1 MRHSKKLRN
10 QIRDYVAITIG
21 AFIMAVGIGAF
32 LVDAK
37 VVPGGVSGLAMTV
50 HYLTDYK
57 IPVGLLM
64 WIFNIPLFLWGLKEL
79 GGRFGL
85 RTFVGFTLNSL
96 FIDLIRG
103 NIPGFR
109 FFKMQD
115 SAAIRDMYQHD
126 FILAILFGA
135 ALLGIGLGL
144 IFKFRGTTA
153 GSDIVAAIMQKRMGV
168 KPGQAMMFIDFFV
181 ITAAGL
187 VIHFKGLSEFKPALT
202 LTLYAFIL
210 LFISARIIDVI
221 IDGMDYARAAVIIS
235 PRYKEIAEAIMDDL
249 SRGATALRGYGLY
262 TQVERQ
268 VIFTVITRK
277 ETTQLT
283 DIVKEIDPDAFVII
297 NNVHEVLG
305 AGFRRRV

>member
-1 MRHSKKLRN
+1 MKLSRNIRH
-10 QIRDYVAITIG
+10 QIRDYTAITIG
-21 AFIMAVGIGAF
+21 AFIMSVGVGAF

-57 IPVGLLM
+57 FSVGLLM
-64 WIFNIPLFLWGLKEL
+64 WLFNIPLFIWGLKEL
-79 GGRFGL
+79 GSRFGL

-109 FFKMQD
+109 FIRLQD
-115 SAAIRDMYQHD
+115 SAAIRDMYQND

-135 ALLGIGLGL
+135 ALLGIGLGI

-153 GSDIVAAIMQKRMGV
+153 GSDIVAAVMQKRFGW
-168 KPGQAMMFIDFFV
+168 KPGQAMMLIDFFV
-181 ITAAGL
+181 ITAAGF
-187 VIHFKGLSEFKPALT
+187 VIQYKHLSEFKPALS

-221 IDGMDYARAAVIIS
+221 IDGMDYARAAIIIS
-235 PRYKEIAEAIMDDL
+235 PKYEEIAEAIMDDL

-305 AGFRRRV
+305 AGFRRRM

>member
-1 MRHSKKLRN
+1 MKIPTKLKHK
-10 QIRDYVAITIG
+10 IRDYIAITIG
-21 AFIMAVGIGAF
+21 AFIMAVGIGVF

-64 WIFNIPLFLWGLKEL
+64 WLFNIPLFLWGLKEL
-79 GGRFGL
+79 GSRFGV
-85 RTFVGFTLNSL
+85 RTFVGFSLNSV

-109 FFKMQD
+109 FIKMQD
-115 SAAIRDMYQHD
+115 SAAIQDMYQHD
-126 FILAILFGA
+126 FILGILFGA
-135 ALLGIGLGL
+135 VLLGIGLGI

-153 GSDIVAAIMQKRMGV
+153 GSDIVAAILQKRYGW
-168 KPGQAMMFIDFFV
+168 KPGQAIMFIDFFV
-181 ITAAGL
+181 ITAAGI
-187 VIHFKGLSEFKPALT
+187 VIQMKGLSEFKPALT
-202 LTLYAFIL
+202 LTLYAFVL
-210 LFISARIIDVI
+210 LFISSRIIDVI

-235 PRYKEIAEAIMDDL
+235 PQYKEIAEAIMDNL
-249 SRGATALRGYGLY
+249 SRGATALHGHGLY
-262 TQVERQ
+262 TNSDRQ

-277 ETTQLT
+277 ETTLLT
-283 DIVKEIDPDAFVII
+283 DIIKEIDPGAFVII

-305 AGFRRRV
+305 SGFRRRV